1 MENQPLNQSE
11 IDGFWENGYLCLED
25 AISADQIAAV
35 RNDFDEWL
43 EESKKH
49 NEPFGETIDGRPRFD
64 LQPGHTAEKPALRR
78 VSSPIEV
85 SDACLDVMRNSRA
98 LDAIAQLIGPNVEF
112 NNSKVNFK
120 QPGTGTKVDFHQ
132 DFVFQPHS
140 NDDLVAVLISID
152 EMTLENGP
160 LQVVPGSHRGPIF
173 EHWHDGVFTGA
184 VSPEVFDKFSEK
196 RIDVIG
202 KPGTACFMHGRLLH
216 GSAPNLSTGP
226 RTLLINEYRSEDAK
240 PLDKNHIPSRMEGEL
255 VKGVVTNRVRC
266 SDFEMAF
273 PEYPTTASF
282 FDQQAKSSMGM

>member
-1 MENQPLNQSE
+1 MENHPLNQSE
-11 IDGFWENGYLCLED
+11 IDSFWENGYLCLEN
-25 AISADQIAAV
+25 AISADQVTAV
-35 RNDFDEWL
+35 RNDFDAWL
-43 EESKKH
+43 EESKAH
-49 NEPFGETIDGRPRFD
+49 SEPFGETIDGRPRFD
-64 LQPGHTAEKPALRR
+64 LQSGHSAENPALRR

-120 QPGTGTKVDFHQ
+120 QPGTETKVDFHQ

-173 EHWHDGVFTGA
+173 EHWHNGVFTGA
-184 VSPEVFDKFSEK
+184 VSPEVFEEFSSE
-196 RIDVIG
+196 RVNIVG
-202 KPGTACFMHGRLLH
+202 EPGTACFMHGRLLH

-226 RTLLINEYRSEDAK
+226 RTLLINEYLAEDAK
-240 PLDKNHIPSRMEGEL
+240 PLDRNHIPSRM
-255 VKGVVTNRVRC
+255 
-266 SDFEMAF
+266 
-273 PEYPTTASF
+273 
-282 FDQQAKSSMGM
+282 

>member
-25 AISADQIAAV
+25 AISADQITAI

-184 VSPEVFDKFSEK
+184 VSPEVFDEFSEK

-240 PLDKNHIPSRMEGEL
+240 PLDKNHIPSRKEGEL

>member
-1 MENQPLNQSE
+1 MENQPLSQSE

-25 AISADQIAAV
+25 AISADQITAV
-35 RNDFDEWL
+35 RNDFDKWL
-43 EESKKH
+43 EESKEH
-49 NEPFGETIDGRPRFD
+49 GTPFGETIDGRPRFD
-64 LQPGHTAEKPALRR
+64 LQPGHTAQKPALRR

-98 LDAIAQLIGPNVEF
+98 LEAIAQLIGPNVEF

-140 NDDLVAVLISID
+140 NDDLIAALISID

-160 LQVVPGSHRGPIF
+160 LQVIPGSHRGPIF

-184 VSPEVFDKFSEK
+184 VSSEVFEEVSSK
-196 RIDVIG
+196 RIDIIG

-226 RTLLINEYRSEDAK
+226 RTLLINEYRAEDAK
-240 PLDKNHIPSRMEGEL
+240 PLDRNHIPSRMEGEL
-255 VKGVVTNRVRC
+255 VKGVITNRVRC